1 MGIRPYWRTEERGGE
16 FATIAKLVFHSV
28 GIQQS
33 LYVAV
38 GIFRYTKDSENARNS
53 HSRRF

>member
-1 MGIRPYWRTEERGGE
+1 MGIRLYWRTEERGGE